1 MIGSA
6 PARRGAGK
14 AQQRTMPRAAL
25 WVMLTGLVVFA
36 DQAGAQHYD
45 CSEETYRQ
53 MRPKVESLFGSG
65 VLRKDPHSAAAVLVL
80 DSYWEQLSA
89 SERQRFADRLVCAM
103 AGSGKS
109 LTHLTLKSLMTGK
122 AVGEWTAG
130 SLSVR

>member
-1 MIGSA
+1 
-6 PARRGAGK
+6 
-14 AQQRTMPRAAL
+14 MPRAAL

-36 DQAGAQHYD
+36 DRAGAQHYE

-130 SLSVR
+130 SLRVR